1 MQSLYLIIQIFLA
14 LAFGYFLAP
23 KL

>member
-1 MQSLYLIIQIFLA
+1 MQSFYLIIQIFLA

-23 KL
+23 K